1 MKINAELINKNLNSI
16 NKRLFML
23 NQKVNTIKISEKIN
37 QNGFTSNT
45 QIKIKILSLE
55 PNSKLI
61 NDNFTLILFQA
72 GVEEDISLKFINQV
86 DNVNL
91 NINNKNKYSNYNSNQ
106 SRGDNNNI
114 SNIRGGENLIN
125 VNLNNSN
132 VIHLGIIYSNFFR
145 KRNFEP

>member
-1 MKINAELINKNLNSI
+1 
-16 NKRLFML
+16 ML

-61 NDNFTLILFQA
+61 NDNFTLILSQ
-72 GVEEDISLKFINQV
+72 GGIEEEMPLQFINQV
-86 DNVNL
+86 DNANL
-91 NINNKNKYSNYNSNQ
+91 NINNKNKYTNYNSNQ
-106 SRGDNNNI
+106 SRGENNNI
-114 SNIRGGENLIN
+114 SNIRGGENVIN

-132 VIHLGIIYSNFFR
+132 VIHLGIFYFYFF
-145 KRNFEP
+145 